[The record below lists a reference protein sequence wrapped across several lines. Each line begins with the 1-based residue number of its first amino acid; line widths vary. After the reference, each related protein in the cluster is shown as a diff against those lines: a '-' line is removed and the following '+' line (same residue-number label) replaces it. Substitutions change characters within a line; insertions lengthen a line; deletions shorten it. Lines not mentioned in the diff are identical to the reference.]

1 MDKDLEG
8 DGKVEGT
15 SLTIAEEL
23 ILDGNPGLG
32 SSATTMS
39 CSSTVRA
46 PRIQYR
52 ITLSI
57 RRQEGTDRQ
66 SSVRTSESRA

>member
-32 SSATTMS
+32 SSATT
-39 CSSTVRA
+39 
-46 PRIQYR
+46 
-52 ITLSI
+52 L
-57 RRQEGTDRQ
+57 TDDVLQ
-66 SSVRTSESRA
+66 LDSESTKDPI